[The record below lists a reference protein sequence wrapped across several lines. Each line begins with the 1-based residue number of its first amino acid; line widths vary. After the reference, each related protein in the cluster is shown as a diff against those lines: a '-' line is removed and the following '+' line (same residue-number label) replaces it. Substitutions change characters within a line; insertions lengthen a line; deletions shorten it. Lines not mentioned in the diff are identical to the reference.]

1 MASGTINGGAYSG
14 GYDYFMTWSST
25 SKGSESNSS
34 DVTLN
39 WIMKKKVSGTYYN
52 AYNTTGSTNI
62 TLNVNGSTQTTNAPF
77 DMRYDANGTE
87 RVLASYTVNVPHN
100 SDGSK
105 SITVSGSHATGLSGS
120 GWGTVSIDDTT
131 ITLDTIPRY
140 ASITSFSVSKRDETS
155 VLFNWAADAGCDW
168 AWYSVD
174 GGSNWYNLS
183 NSNVVSGLSANT
195 SYAFKLKIRR
205 ADSGLTTESGIV
217 WQTTYDYPYITSSND
232 FNIGDNISLN
242 IYNPLERW
250 YTLYFLGNDNSV
262 ICTSN
267 RSTNGGASVQNTSQ
281 EIESQYASIPNS
293 NVGNYRVRLVV
304 SSIGRDTTV
313 NGARYFAKE
322 SECKPDVSAIFK
334 DNKSSSIAQTGNEN
348 IIVKGVSNM
357 LVTVSATPKHSATIS
372 SYSVLCD
379 DGQRATNQ
387 VSTIIRPMSP
397 IVRITVTDS
406 RGFSNS
412 VVYNLETLNQWLNY
426 TILAY
431 TSDIDVKRSEQLSDQ
446 VILNLQGNFFN
457 DVIGQVAGYRN
468 IRVGDDL
475 SGKTIYCDF
484 PDNTFVPIMHTGD
497 YDIITATKKIT
508 QSYDSNTGEVFVKA
522 DSENLYY
529 YDEYEI
535 EHKVASYTLPND
547 FGVVTAIDSELD
559 TYECIKILSDDTLV
573 DNHNSLSMYF
583 QYKQSGTNNWS
594 DAITITPTISGNRFY
609 VSNQSLGSIFNHNN
623 EYVFRI
629 ITYDKLMQIGDYIEE
644 VVTKATPII
653 RVGDEFV
660 QVNGDLLINAGK
672 VFASYTLYDNSSG
685 EIGDITL
692 NDFVSNYEYL
702 EIIFKDNVEAI
713 GSVKMIPSY
722 STKCNLTVVAI
733 DDSNIQYIKNRQLNV
748 IGNQITNYQS
758 LHEGSMGNDGSQSV
772 YTLTTAIKILK
783 VIGYK

>member
-14 GYDYFMTWSST
+14 GYDYYMTWSST
-25 SKGSESNSS
+25 SRGSESNSS

-77 DMRYDANGTE
+77 DMRYDDNGAE

-100 SDGSK
+100 SDGTK
-105 SITVSGSHATGLSGS
+105 SITVSGSHATGLGGS
-120 GWGTVSIDDTT
+120 GWGTVSISDTT
-131 ITLDTIPRY
+131 INLDTIPRY
-140 ASITSFSVSKRDETS
+140 ANITSFSVSKRDETS
-155 VLFNWAADAGCDW
+155 VLFNWSADSECDW
-168 AWYSVD
+168 AWYSTD
-174 GGSNWYNLS
+174 GGNTWANLD
-183 NSNVVSGLSANT
+183 NSNVVWGLSANT
-195 SYAFKLKIRR
+195 TYNFKLRVRR
-205 ADSGLTTESGIV
+205 RDSQLTKDSDTV
-217 WQTTYDYPYITSSND
+217 QQTTYDYPYITSSND

-242 IYNPLERW
+242 IYNPLGRW

-357 LVTVSATPKHSATIS
+357 LVTVNGTPKHSASIS
-372 SYSVLCD
+372 SYSIVCD

-397 IVRITVTDS
+397 IVKITVTDS
-406 RGFSNS
+406 RSFSNS

-457 DVIGQVAGYRN
+457 DVIGQVASYRN

-573 DNHNSLSMYF
+573 DNYNSLSMYF
-583 QYKQSGTNNWS
+583 QYKQSGTYNWS
-594 DAITITPTISGNRFY
+594 NAIAITPTISGNRFY
-609 VSNQSLGSIFNHNN
+609 VNNQSLGSIFNHNN
-623 EYVFRI
+623 EYVFRV

-653 RVGDEFV
+653 RIGDEFV
-660 QVNGDLLINAGK
+660 QVNGNLLINDSVILAG
-672 VFASYTLYDNSSG
+672 YTLYSSNG
-685 EIGDITL
+685 ETDTITL
-692 NDFVSNYEYL
+692 SDNVSNYEYL
-702 EIIFKDNVEAI
+702 EIYYYD
-713 GSVKMIPSY
+713 Y
-722 STKCNLTVVAI
+722 
-733 DDSNIQYIKNRQLNV
+733 
-748 IGNQITNYQS
+748 
-758 LHEGSMGNDGSQSV
+758 DGSYYSIKTDIVGDVVMQ
-772 YTLTTAIKILK
+772 TTAINLNNGEYYIKMARYSLSSNQLIYVESAEVSSVTGARNFNANTTYTKIRIYK

>member
-1 MASGTINGGAYSG
+1 MASGTISKSYSG
-14 GYDYFMTWSST
+14 YTLKSEWSSQSDT
-25 SKGSESNSS
+25 AGNYS
-34 DVTLN
+34 DVTVNHYLVC
-39 WIMKKKVSGTYYN
+39 KSGYDLYIGSRANNCTCGESKDFTSSSISTPGDQTIYLG
-52 AYNTTGSTNI
+52 TTTH
-62 TLNVNGSTQTTNAPF
+62 
-77 DMRYDANGTE
+77 
-87 RVLASYTVNVPHN
+87 RVGHN
-100 SDGSK
+100 SDGTKTVNLSTTFNIK
-105 SITVSGSHATGLSGS
+105 ANIAGNYVSSITNNE
-120 GWGTVSIDDTT
+120 D

-140 ASITSFSVSKRDETS
+140 VNITSFSVSKRDETS
-155 VLFNWAADAGCDW
+155 VLFNWSADSECDW
-168 AWYSVD
+168 AWYSTD
-174 GGSNWYNLS
+174 GGNTWANLD
-183 NSNVVSGLSANT
+183 NSNVVWGLSANT
-195 SYAFKLKIRR
+195 WYAFKLRVRR
-205 ADSGLTTESGIV
+205 KDSQLTKDSDTV
-217 WQTTYDYPYITSSND
+217 WQQTYDYPHITSSND

-281 EIESQYASIPNS
+281 EIESQYTSIPNS
-293 NVGNYRVRLVV
+293 SVGNYRVRLVV
-304 SSIGRDTTV
+304 SSLGRDTTV
-313 NGARYFAKE
+313 NGGKYYAKE
-322 SECKPDVSAIFK
+322 IECKPDVSAIFK
-334 DNKSSSIAQTGNEN
+334 DNKASSIAQTGNEN

-357 LVTVSATPKHSATIS
+357 LVTVSATAKHSASIS
-372 SYSVLCD
+372 SYSIVCD

-397 IVRITVTDS
+397 IVKITVTDS
-406 RGFSNS
+406 RSFSNS

-446 VILNLQGNFFN
+446 VILNLRGNFFN

-468 IRVGDDL
+468 IQVGDDL

-522 DSENLYY
+522 DTENLYY

-573 DNHNSLSMYF
+573 DNYNSLSMYF

-594 DAITITPTISGNRFY
+594 NAIAITPTISGNGFY
-609 VSNQSLGSIFNHNN
+609 VNNQSLGSIFNHNN
-623 EYVFRI
+623 EYVFRV

-653 RVGDEFV
+653 RIGDEFV
-660 QVNGDLLINAGK
+660 QVNGNLLINDSVILAG
-672 VFASYTLYDNSSG
+672 YTLYSSNG
-685 EIGDITL
+685 ETDTITL
-692 NDFVSNYEYL
+692 SDNVSNYEYL
-702 EIIFKDNVEAI
+702 EIYYYD
-713 GSVKMIPSY
+713 Y
-722 STKCNLTVVAI
+722 
-733 DDSNIQYIKNRQLNV
+733 
-748 IGNQITNYQS
+748 
-758 LHEGSMGNDGSQSV
+758 DGSYYSIKTDIVGDVVMQ
-772 YTLTTAIKILK
+772 TTAINLNNGGYYIKMNRYSINGNRLVYVESAEVSSVTDNRNFNANTTYTKIRIYK